1 MECERTMVQDL
12 SHSSTTLKEGKQMNE
27 LGRGL
32 RFLRICLVIVCEFS
46 ETTVSSE
53 ESGAGRETER
63 QRERRE
69 ERGRNRKSER
79 MEKHHHF

>member
-1 MECERTMVQDL
+1 MEYERTMVQDL

-63 QRERRE
+63 E
-69 ERGRNRKSER
+69 ERGER
-79 MEKHHHF
+79 EK

>member
-1 MECERTMVQDL
+1 
-12 SHSSTTLKEGKQMNE
+12 MNE

-32 RFLRICLVIVCEFS
+32 RFLRICLVIVCEFG

-53 ESGAGRETER
+53 KSGAGRETER

-69 ERGRNRKSER
+69 GEIERVRGWKNIITSKQSAQVG
-79 MEKHHHF
+79 EKTNGC